1 MKCSKCGAEN
11 NEGTRFCGDC
21 GKELETRL
29 IEREKGMMKGCI
41 SCGRKIEWDAKFC
54 KFCGHAYGEGATG
67 APKSDTSSARGQSR
81 TCVGC
86 GRTID
91 WDANVCQYCGYDF
104 RDSGGAKKGKT
115 AFAGGIILVIAAS
128 VGLVGSFINGFA
140 GYYWY
145 SFSQAS
151 GLLGMILFPL
161 SIVGGAFAIIRKYW
175 IVSLILSI
183 PAVIA
188 GILLIIGYYFGIFFG
203 PPALVM
209 GIIGLVLIAVS
220 SKQFK
225 H

>member
-29 IEREKGMMKGCI
+29 IEREKGMMKGCV

-104 RDSGGAKKGKT
+104 RDSGGAKKGK
-115 AFAGGIILVIAAS
+115 AALAGGILLIVAS
-128 VGLVGSFINGFA
+128 ALGLTGSVFNGLI
-140 GYYWY
+140 GYGWY
-145 SFSQAS
+145 SFTIES
-151 GLLGMILFPL
+151 GILGLFLFPM
-161 SIVGGAFAIIRKYW
+161 SIVGGALAITKRYW

-188 GILLIIGYYFGIFFG
+188 SILLIIGWWFGMLLAI
-203 PPALVM
+203 PALIL
-209 GIIGLVLIAVS
+209 GIIGLILIAIS
-220 SKQFK
+220 SRQFK
-225 H
+225 N